1 MLLGQMIERLADDV
15 FAAEALVSL
24 GDLPLLVDVEAAC
37 REQEM
42 SAVGYASTAA
52 RRFADHAS
60 DEDWLA
66 LMTALER
73 ADDPG
78 AACLRQ
84 MLAWSLR
91 KDSAGCACGSGGC
104 TGEES

>member
-1 MLLGQMIERLADDV
+1 MLLGQMIERLSDDA
-15 FAAEALVSL
+15 FAAEALLSL
-24 GDLPLLVDVEAAC
+24 GDLPLLVDLEAAC
-37 REQEM
+37 RDEDT
-42 SAVGYASTAA
+42 SAVTYASMAA

-73 ADDPG
+73 AQDPA

-84 MLAWSLR
+84 MLVWSIT
-91 KDSAGCACGSGGC
+91 KDSAGCACGGGC
-104 TGEES
+104 RGEKS

>member
-15 FAAEALVSL
+15 FAAEALAAL
-24 GDLPLLVDVEAAC
+24 GDLPLLVKIEAAS
-37 REQEM
+37 RAQETT
-42 SAVGYASTAA
+42 AVAYASEAA

-91 KDSAGCACGSGGC
+91 GDSAGCACGGGR
-104 TGEES
+104 TGEE

>member
-1 MLLGQMIERLADDV
+1 MLLGQMIQHLSDDA
-15 FAAEALVSL
+15 FTAETLLSL

-37 REQEM
+37 REQEV
-42 SAVGYASTAA
+42 SAVTYASAAA
-52 RRFADHAS
+52 RHFADHAS

-66 LMTALER
+66 MMTALER

-91 KDSAGCACGSGGC
+91 EDSAACSCGGGC

>member
-1 MLLGQMIERLADDV
+1 MLLGQMIQHLSDDV
-15 FAAEALVSL
+15 FAAETLLSL
-24 GDLPLLVDVEAAC
+24 GDLPLLVDIEAAC

-42 SAVGYASTAA
+42 NAVTYASTAA

-78 AACLRQ
+78 AACLQQ

-91 KDSAGCACGSGGC
+91 KDSAGCGCGGGC